1 LKKEGRKDACC
12 LFLAAHEISVSA
24 GCVVVS
30 IIISILQSIWRFQA
44 DPVFLSLG
52 PAAAA
57 SDESSSDDPFEGSA
71 ASLLVITEDSCIW
84 VVKLAENGPAKDRC
98 NKIP

>member
-1 LKKEGRKDACC
+1 MRSP
-12 LFLAAHEISVSA
+12 FLA

-44 DPVFLSLG
+44 DPVFLTLG

-57 SDESSSDDPFEGSA
+57 SDESSSDDRFEGSA